1 MAQGRCHVDVIMSTA
16 FRRAAFHLRRPLAA
30 AAGAQGSGHAAVAKP
45 RRLRDDDGWPRSL
58 LLLTELRYTYPGE
71 TCRRVERWLKPSRT
85 TDLMIALAACAIVA
99 VVSLLI
105 EPTGSP
111 TK

>member
-1 MAQGRCHVDVIMSTA
+1 MDGRD
-16 FRRAAFHLRRPLAA
+16 
-30 AAGAQGSGHAAVAKP
+30 
-45 RRLRDDDGWPRSL
+45 L

-71 TCRRVERWLKPSRT
+71 TCRRVERWLNTHRT

-105 EPTGSP
+105 EPNYRRRTERSAQ
-111 TK
+111 

>member
-1 MAQGRCHVDVIMSTA
+1 MDGRD
-16 FRRAAFHLRRPLAA
+16 
-30 AAGAQGSGHAAVAKP
+30 
-45 RRLRDDDGWPRSL
+45 L

-105 EPTGSP
+105 VPTGSP